1 MEAVALPSDEE
12 RTSKFEGSIRWMK
25 GRGRKR
31 IGGKRRERVKRGR
44 NKVEGK
50 RRVKNCRK
58 EGKDAKASNGHWL
71 LFQ

>member
-1 MEAVALPSDEE
+1 
-12 RTSKFEGSIRWMK
+12 MK